1 MTPSIPGTT
10 TEAGPA
16 FAEPSPQALTAS
28 LDLQADERLEPALEP
43 AIRLHEPAAIV
54 ASPAVA
60 STGSIGAP
68 LPLSFLRHLLGQLGE
83 LNLSHLSDL
92 LPALRIL
99 AIALAAGLALRI
111 TGAVLGSLNDLPL
124 LGNLLELVGL
134 IQFVQLISRHALK
147 HQKRAEL
154 LARIQE
160 LKRQLLG

>member
-28 LDLQADERLEPALEP
+28 LDLQADERLDPALEP

-99 AIALAAGLALRI
+99 AIALTAGLALRI

>member
-16 FAEPSPQALTAS
+16 FAEPGLQPFAAS
-28 LDLQADERLEPALEP
+28 LDLQADQRPEPAPEA
-43 AIRLHEPAAIV
+43 AIRLREPAAMV

-60 STGSIGAP
+60 STGSIGAQ

-83 LNLSHLSDL
+83 LKLSHLSDL

-99 AIALAAGLALRI
+99 AIALTAGLALRI

-124 LGNLLELVGL
+124 LGSLLELVGL

>member
-1 MTPSIPGTT
+1 MSPSIPGTT
-10 TEAGPA
+10 TEAVPA
-16 FAEPSPQALTAS
+16 FAEPSPQAIKAL
-28 LDLQADERLEPALEP
+28 LDLKAHQRPEPALEP
-43 AIRLHEPAAIV
+43 GIRLPEPAAIV

-60 STGSIGAP
+60 GTGSIGAP

-83 LNLSHLSDL
+83 LKPSHLSDL

-124 LGNLLELVGL
+124 VGSLLELVGL